1 MHGYMSKKVKNA
13 LKVGESISKRD
24 FPYIKK
30 NLIANSIAG
39 TYEEA
44 MTEWEFVG
52 ILDEENVERFVP
64 RCQLCNQPGLRIN
77 FEIHNPDTR
86 KRFLVGSSCIKKF
99 LVLKGTGSLEES
111 WDFFVRQSIK
121 YASLDDLR
129 HFASDVLVTENIQ
142 LHQIRRFRKL
152 VADVLGLPDQ
162 SSLNSAVFEN
172 KEDWDGL
179 VHYLIGPND
188 GSDQAWSKK
197 LERLKLILF
206 NPSQLVKKQKFFDTG
221 EKDGHWASKG
231 RRSTRVE
238 TTLSRSEA
246 YKNPAK
252 RN

>member
-1 MHGYMSKKVKNA
+1 MNKKVKNA
-13 LKVGESISKRD
+13 LKVGESFSKRD
-24 FPYIKK
+24 FPFIKK
-30 NLIANSIAG
+30 KLIANSIAG

-52 ILDEENVERFVP
+52 ILDEENMECFVP

-86 KRFLVGSSCIKKF
+86 KKFLVGSSCIKKF

-129 HFASDVLVTENIQ
+129 HFASGVLVIENIQ

-152 VADVLGLPDQ
+152 VADVLGLRDQ

-179 VHYLIGPND
+179 VQHLIGLND
-188 GSDQAWSKK
+188 GSDQTRLKK

-206 NPSQLVKKQKFFDTG
+206 NPSQLVKKQKFLDTG

-231 RRSTRVE
+231 RRGMRVE

-252 RN
+252 RKS